1 MNEGLCQRLG
11 LNIVHNKAECGWPMG
26 APPPHRF
33 NSSGDRMRLFF
44 FSPGSIFPEN
54 SRNGLSIFYIAK
66 ENYFDLRNRK
76 RSFLGYVEGLL
87 SFGEI
92 EEEMDKGILMPKF

>member
-1 MNEGLCQRLG
+1 
-11 LNIVHNKAECGWPMG
+11 
-26 APPPHRF
+26 
-33 NSSGDRMRLFF
+33 MRLFF